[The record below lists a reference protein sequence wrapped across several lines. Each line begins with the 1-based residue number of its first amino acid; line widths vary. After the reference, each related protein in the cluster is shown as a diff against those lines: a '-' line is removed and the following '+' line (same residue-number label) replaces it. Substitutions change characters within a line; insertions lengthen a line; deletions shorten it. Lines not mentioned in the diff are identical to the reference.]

1 MERRISRQA
10 AAAKMIRQ
18 YMKVNGIAGS
28 VRSQGYSM
36 GSSINVNVQDLNPIQ
51 YAALNSYGRQ
61 FEYGSFNGME
71 DIYEYDNV
79 RDDIPQVSYVFV
91 NNKMSNEV
99 GQAIYDFIKGY
110 YAGMEGAPESFAD
123 AGSFYNQKFNDYASR
138 LVYRLF
144 SGGYNS
150 NQYYESI
157 GVIAAEQEA
166 A

>member
-1 MERRISRQA
+1 MEKKISRQA

-18 YMKVNGIAGS
+18 FMKDAGIVGS
-28 VRSQGYSM
+28 VRSKGYSM
-36 GSSINVNVQDLNPIQ
+36 GSSITVDVQDLNPMQ
-51 YAALNSYGRQ
+51 YEALNSYGRQ

-123 AGSFYNQKFNDYASR
+123 AGSFFNKSFNDYASR

-144 SGGYNS
+144 SGGYMQ
-150 NQYYESI
+150 NQYWESI
-157 GVIAAEQEA
+157 GAIPAELEA

>member
-1 MERRISRQA
+1 MEKKISRQA

-18 YMKVNGIAGS
+18 YMKENGIAGS

-36 GSSINVNVQDLNPIQ
+36 GSSINVNVQDLNPMQ
-51 YAALNSYGRQ
+51 YEALNSFGRQ

-79 RDDIPQVSYVFV
+79 NDSIPQVSYVFV
-91 NNKMSNEV
+91 NNKMSDEL
-99 GQAIYDFIKGY
+99 GQAIYDFIKGRY
-110 YAGMEGAPESFAD
+110 VGMEDAPVSYKD
-123 AGSFYNQKFNDYASR
+123 SGNFYNKSFGDYASR
-138 LVYRLF
+138 LVFRLF
-144 SGGYNS
+144 AGGYNS

-157 GVIAAEQEA
+157 GVIAIEQEA

>member
-1 MERRISRQA
+1 MEKKISRQA

-18 YMKVNGIAGS
+18 YMKENGIAGS

-36 GSSINVNVQDLNPIQ
+36 GSSINVNVQDLNPMQ
-51 YAALNSYGRQ
+51 YEALNSFGRQ

-71 DIYEYDNV
+71 DIYEYNNVNDN
-79 RDDIPQVSYVFV
+79 IPQVSYVFV
-91 NNKMSNEV
+91 NNKMSDEL
-99 GQAIYDFIKGY
+99 GQSIYDFIKGRY
-110 YAGMEGAPESFAD
+110 VGMEDAPVSYKD
-123 AGSFYNQKFNDYASR
+123 SGNFYNKSFNDYASR

-157 GVIAAEQEA
+157 GVIAVEQEA